1 MRPLRVVGVLLV
13 IGWAALVAGVAPAL
27 AGSGPTSG
35 TTVTHGDAG
44 SAAAQSDA
52 AQAQVASSDEGGGA
66 CPQVGTGNFT
76 LEPIGQAEKQAEAM
90 VRRMTLSQ
98 ELTLMHG
105 VSPAATPDGTV
116 GATAA
121 IPSLGIP
128 AVNQQD
134 GPAGV
139 GDGVTGVTQL
149 PAPVDLA
156 ATWDDSL
163 ASCYGK
169 VIGTEQRG
177 KGVEEDYGPTINIDR
192 VPEWGRSFEAFTE
205 DPYLDGNLAASE
217 VNGIQSQGEMA
228 EVKHFAVYNQETN
241 RNTP

>member
-1 MRPLRVVGVLLV
+1 MRPVRF
-13 IGWAALVAGVAPAL
+13 AAVTLVAGCAAIGTYGATASRAAVPPA
-27 AGSGPTSG
+27 
-35 TTVTHGDAG
+35 
-44 SAAAQSDA
+44 AAAQSAATAASVGTPAAAAADCQGVGTSGFQPEPI
-52 AQAQVASSDEGGGA
+52 AQAEQQARHLVA
-66 CPQVGTGNFT
+66 
-76 LEPIGQAEKQAEAM
+76 K
-90 VRRMTLSQ
+90 MTLSQ

-156 ATWDDSL
+156 ASWDSSL
-163 ASCYGK
+163 A
-169 VIGTEQRG
+169 
-177 KGVEEDYGPTINIDR
+177 D
-192 VPEWGRSFEAFTE
+192 
-205 DPYLDGNLAASE
+205 
-217 VNGIQSQGEMA
+217 
-228 EVKHFAVYNQETN
+228 
-241 RNTP
+241 